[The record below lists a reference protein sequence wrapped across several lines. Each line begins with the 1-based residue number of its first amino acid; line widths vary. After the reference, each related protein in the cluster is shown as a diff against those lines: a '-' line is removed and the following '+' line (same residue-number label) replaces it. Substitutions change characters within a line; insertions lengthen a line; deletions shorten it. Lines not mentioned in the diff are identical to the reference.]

1 MNNRSDTTTLNPVVS
16 LPALIW
22 QTFVNTWGWLNQ
34 KGYLQGV
41 FWAIM
46 ICVVSSTNDT
56 LMKLTGSRLEG
67 LQVAFFR
74 FFFSM
79 ITLLPFMLY
88 KGAHVFKTPRPGF
101 HSLRAILGYVAVV
114 CWCIGVAIT
123 PLSATSLLAQTTPLF
138 TLPMAFLI
146 LREKVGWQR
155 VVATIAGFVGIL
167 VILQSPGQ
175 WINFLSLTEVNIT
188 DVNMGAIWLLAAAVF
203 FAASDILNKIMVGTD
218 EHPLTMLFYFAAGTT
233 LIGIIPAYIVWQT
246 PTISELFWLLCLGGG
261 ANMILYCILKAF
273 AATDISAIM
282 PYRYVEILVACMFG
296 FVLFGE
302 IPTIMTLL
310 GAAII
315 VPATL
320 TIAIYEI
327 RKQKAAGK

>member
-1 MNNRSDTTTLNPVVS
+1 MSNRSNTTTLNPTVA

-22 QTFVNTWGWLNQ
+22 ARLLKTCGWLHK

-46 ICVVSSTNDT
+46 VCCVSSCNDT
-56 LMKLTGSRLEG
+56 LTKFAGSRLEG

-79 ITLLPFMLY
+79 LTLLPFMLY
-88 KGAHVFKTPRPGF
+88 KGAHVFKTPRPSF
-101 HSLRAILGYVAVV
+101 HSLRAILGYAAVV
-114 CWCIGVAIT
+114 CWCTGVAIT
-123 PLSATSLLAQTTPLF
+123 PLSAVSLLAQTVPLF
-138 TLPMAFLI
+138 VLPMAFLI

-155 VVATIAGFVGIL
+155 VMATLAGFIGIL
-167 VILQSPGQ
+167 VTLQSPERSTS
-175 WINFLSLTEVNIT
+175 FLSFTELNI
-188 DVNMGAIWLLAAAVF
+188 GAIWLIAAALS
-203 FAASDILNKIMVGTD
+203 FAASDILNKIMVGHE

-233 LIGIIPAYIVWQT
+233 LIGIVPAWLVWQT
-246 PTISELFWLLCLGGG
+246 PTLSEVFWLFCLGGG
-261 ANMILYCILKAF
+261 ANLILYCLIKAF
-273 AATDISAIM
+273 TATDISALT
-282 PYRYVEILVACMFG
+282 PYRYVELLVASSFG

-302 IPTIMTLL
+302 VPTIMTLM

-320 TIAIYEI
+320 TIAVYEV
-327 RKQKAAGK
+327 RVQKSER